1 MAPQLVNQRLATG
14 PGEESADHVG
24 VYDVRERVALLGEMT
39 YVVPKGLTGLLLAA
53 LEISGIARA
62 NVRALEVADEKLAEV
77 RPAAD

>member
-1 MAPQLVNQRLATG
+1 M
-14 PGEESADHVG
+14 
-24 VYDVRERVALLGEMT
+24 LGEMT

-77 RPAAD
+77 RPATD